1 MLLARFH
8 VICLGSV
15 PAFCSSSFPA
25 LESNH
30 GYSEGMG
37 KEVAPP
43 LYQVKKDR
51 KMQGNIRH
59 MDELR
64 KKKKQPKPNKTKNP
78 IKQTPPPISFSRLEQ
93 APFNILLINRTL
105 LYYRKTHLKGE

>member
-37 KEVAPP
+37 KEAAPP
-43 LYQVKKDR
+43 LVPGEKGQEDAR
-51 KMQGNIRH
+51 KH
-59 MDELR
+59 
-64 KKKKQPKPNKTKNP
+64 
-78 IKQTPPPISFSRLEQ
+78 Q
-93 APFNILLINRTL
+93 A
-105 LYYRKTHLKGE
+105 YG